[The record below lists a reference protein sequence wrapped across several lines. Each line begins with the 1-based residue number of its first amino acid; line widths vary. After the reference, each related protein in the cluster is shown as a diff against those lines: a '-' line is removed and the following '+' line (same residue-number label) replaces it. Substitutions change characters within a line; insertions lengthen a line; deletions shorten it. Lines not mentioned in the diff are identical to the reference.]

1 MAEDEKTF
9 PSSLIRKSKMRCLR
23 RSSQVCPCTFWN
35 SLPARIRLRRTR
47 CEEPSEGGASR
58 ESASTRKVRRLATM
72 RFCNSLVGFSRQ
84 SASKAL
90 SHCVE
95 ISKVVCEV
103 RTRRTGGI
111 SFSRYGTSSAR
122 ESFWTAEASRSSS
135 AAYLDGVSVD
145 SVGTLASRGVVAAGV
160 SATQAIDDKN
170 STTRTLRHSTIVRLD
185 WRWRWSFA
193 RWAVERRHHVLKIKS
208 LSPHPLVVINQRG
221 ADRH

>member
-1 MAEDEKTF
+1 
-9 PSSLIRKSKMRCLR
+9 
-23 RSSQVCPCTFWN
+23 
-35 SLPARIRLRRTR
+35 
-47 CEEPSEGGASR
+47 
-58 ESASTRKVRRLATM
+58 M

-95 ISKVVCEV
+95 ISKVVAKFG
-103 RTRRTGGI
+103 RAGQGI

-170 STTRTLRHSTIVRLD
+170 STTRTLRHSTIVPPRLALALEFRQVGCRAPTSCAED
-185 WRWRWSFA
+185 QKASLLTLWS
-193 RWAVERRHHVLKIKS
+193 
-208 LSPHPLVVINQRG
+208 
-221 ADRH
+221 